1 MKGRGAKM
9 FERQK
14 ERMGKFTKDHKEEYK
29 KYKGQQTRG
38 AEGGHAQVR
47 FQRLLHSWIHYVT
60 DQIHIKL
67 RYLCYR
73 QWIQF
78 HLDHR

>member
-47 FQRLLHSWIHYVT
+47 FEDYVILNYVT
-60 DQIHIKL
+60 EINLKL

>member
-47 FQRLLHSWIHYVT
+47 FKDNVIF
-60 DQIHIKL
+60 IIA
-67 RYLCYR
+67 
-73 QWIQF
+73 
-78 HLDHR
+78 

>member
-47 FQRLLHSWIHYVT
+47 V
-60 DQIHIKL
+60 K
-67 RYLCYR
+67 
-73 QWIQF
+73 
-78 HLDHR
+78 

>member
-47 FQRLLHSWIHYVT
+47 FKDYVILNYITLQKIVSKITSLRLRN
-60 DQIHIKL
+60 IK
-67 RYLCYR
+67 
-73 QWIQF
+73 F
-78 HLDHR
+78 T

>member
-47 FQRLLHSWIHYVT
+47 FRDYVIT
-60 DQIHIKL
+60 
-67 RYLCYR
+67 
-73 QWIQF
+73 
-78 HLDHR
+78 